1 MEDIDED
8 EELFSIPI
16 SMILS
21 VKNSDLSTKAPEI
34 FLGLDPWLVS
44 IFTVSSIQTLH

>member
-1 MEDIDED
+1 MEDLDED
-8 EELFSIPI
+8 EELFSIPL

-44 IFTVSSIQTLH
+44 IFTVFPIQTLY